1 MFTLGGVLMWFL
13 KEKKKLENF
22 DALGLIYYNALPLT
36 SIGEKIT
43 NSDVVLICIYTIA
56 SLSLCGL
63 NSKRKSKAC
72 LWRLMNI

>member
-1 MFTLGGVLMWFL
+1 MIL
-13 KEKKKLENF
+13 KKKTLENF
-22 DALGLIYYNALPLT
+22 NALCFINDIALPLT
-36 SIGEKIT
+36 PFGEKIT

-63 NSKRKSKAC
+63 NSKRKANTY